1 MKVSRQEA
9 IKEIIKKQQIETQSE
24 LAEALELE
32 GFKVTQATVS
42 RDIKDMMLIKVPG
55 EDGHYKYSFPTETTR
70 ILTAERMESTL
81 RSYTLTIRNT
91 GNLIVLHTLPGT
103 AQAVAYALDHLN
115 WKELLGTVGG
125 DDTVLIIVDTLEHVE
140 DVKERLMKKKGR

>member
-9 IKEIIKKQQIETQSE
+9 IKEIIKRQQIETQSE
-24 LAEALELE
+24 LAEALEVE

-55 EDGHYKYSFPTETTR
+55 EDGRYKYSFPTETTR

-81 RSYTLTIRNT
+81 RSYTLTIRST

-125 DDTVLIIVDTLEHVE
+125 DDTVLIIVDTREHVE

>member
-24 LAEALELE
+24 LAEALEVE

-42 RDIKDMMLIKVPG
+42 RDIKNMMLIKVPG
-55 EDGHYKYSFPTETTR
+55 EDGRYKYSFPTETTR

>member
-24 LAEALELE
+24 LAEALEVE

-55 EDGHYKYSFPTETTR
+55 EDGRYKYSFPTETTR

>member
-55 EDGHYKYSFPTETTR
+55 EDGRYKYSFPTETTR

>member
-55 EDGHYKYSFPTETTR
+55 EDGRYKYSFQTETTR